1 MDKFLAVV
9 SGWGTLKSGG
19 QSPNILQ
26 EVTVQV
32 LENTK
37 CGDYAQSEI
46 TDNMMCASAP
56 NKDSC
61 QGDSGGPMVTKV
73 VKVII
78 CMYN

>member
-1 MDKFLAVV
+1 M
-9 SGWGTLKSGG
+9 
-19 QSPNILQ
+19 
-26 EVTVQV
+26 QV